1 MMIGIRM
8 YLICSSYLKWQ
19 SILQKIVTS
28 VTRLLSST
36 TKLKTKQEN
45 SPVQIVNLINEEDMA
60 CASCSAK
67 ASNYGARFASAPRSV
82 ELPPEECV
90 YAKEEIEVKRDELK
104 VLFQLTHKNKR
115 YTLSLQIFQLN
126 RALRDYDENCNKY
139 LTILN
144 GIL

>member
-1 MMIGIRM
+1 
-8 YLICSSYLKWQ
+8 
-19 SILQKIVTS
+19 
-28 VTRLLSST
+28 
-36 TKLKTKQEN
+36 
-45 SPVQIVNLINEEDMA
+45 MA

>member
-1 MMIGIRM
+1 
-8 YLICSSYLKWQ
+8 
-19 SILQKIVTS
+19 
-28 VTRLLSST
+28 
-36 TKLKTKQEN
+36 
-45 SPVQIVNLINEEDMA
+45 MA
-60 CASCSAK
+60 CRSCSAN

-90 YAKEEIEVKRDELK
+90 YTKNEIELKRDELK
-104 VLFQLTHKNKR
+104 ILLLLTPKNKR